1 MKKIKELEPK
11 IYELLGVLFFQKCVF
26 KLEKIIHFKDKGKNI
41 NYHIKNYNIDQ
52 LEEFKKFLYFNGY
65 IHLRNLLIL
74 LPVLVIQS
82 IFFSPLFLLYTIP
95 AIIKNAYCVMLQ
107 RYNYIRI
114 SKLAELKKKQIELR
128 NSKKIEKIKEN
139 DRIQK
144 LKQDDLNLNLEQIKN
159 LKNFIQG
166 TEDIYLDEQS
176 LNILY
181 ALKELINCNDKSN
194 DEHKQSYV
202 LKGGNKNG

>member
-1 MKKIKELEPK
+1 MKKLKELEPK
-11 IYELLGVLFFQKCVF
+11 IYEFLGVLFFQKCVF
-26 KLEKIIHFKDKGKNI
+26 TLEKIIHLKDKGKNI

-52 LEEFKKFLYFNGY
+52 LEAFKKFLYFNSY
-65 IHLRNLLIL
+65 IHVRNLLIL
-74 LPVLVIQS
+74 FPVLVIQT

-114 SKLAELKKKQIELR
+114 SKIAELKKKRIEHL
-128 NSKKIEKIKEN
+128 NSKKIEKMKEN
-139 DRIQK
+139 DKIQK
-144 LKQDDLNLNLEQIKN
+144 LKQDDPNLTLEQIKN
-159 LKNFIQG
+159 LKKFIQG
-166 TEDIYLDEQS
+166 TEDVYLDEQS

-181 ALKELINCNDKSN
+181 ALKDLINLDDKSN

-202 LKGGNKNG
+202 LKGGK